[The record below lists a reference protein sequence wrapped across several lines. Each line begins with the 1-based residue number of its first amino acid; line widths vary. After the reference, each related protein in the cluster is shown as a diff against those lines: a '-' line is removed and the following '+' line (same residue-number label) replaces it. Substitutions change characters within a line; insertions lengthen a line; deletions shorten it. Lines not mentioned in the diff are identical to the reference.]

1 MGDTDPTYRMAAEL
15 MRDGFFVNTAAFPAV
30 SQGKGGLR
38 IALTLHQTAD
48 DLRGL
53 IDAIARRL

>member
-1 MGDTDPTYRMAAEL
+1 

-30 SQGKGGLR
+30 SQGNGGLR
-38 IALTLHQTAD
+38 IALTVHQTAD

-53 IDAIARRL
+53 IDAIARRLPG